1 MGRGLVKYNQI
12 MISRIL
18 ELASKGYTDSA
29 ISDLLGITRS
39 TLYRWK
45 KRDKKLSDN
54 IEKMRNEGIN
64 SIINS
69 GLIALAQGVELK
81 ETIRETIEFDENNN
95 PIRIKEKITKHPPKE
110 KAIEILAR
118 KYAPELNINNDKEIT
133 INTINIDSMSH
144 KELLEYRKANNVL
157 DAEYHEVATDIPRP
171 IKDAYILEG
180 DETDTL
186 LEVYG
191 DPPTTEK

>member
-1 MGRGLVKYNQI
+1 
-12 MISRIL
+12 MINLLNNIEDAIRN
-18 ELASKGYTDSA
+18 DSA
-29 ISDLLGITRS
+29 IADLLGITRS

-45 KRDKKLSDN
+45 KRDKRLSDN
-54 IEKMRNEGIN
+54 IEKMRSIGIN
-64 SIINS
+64 SIVNS

-81 ETIRETIEFDENNN
+81 ETIRETIEYDENNN

-157 DAEYHEVATDIPRP
+157 DAEYHEVATDIPKH
-171 IKDAYILEG
+171 IEDAYILEG
-180 DETDTL
+180 DEDDKS
-186 LEVYG
+186 LETG
-191 DPPTTEK
+191 ETPLETEE